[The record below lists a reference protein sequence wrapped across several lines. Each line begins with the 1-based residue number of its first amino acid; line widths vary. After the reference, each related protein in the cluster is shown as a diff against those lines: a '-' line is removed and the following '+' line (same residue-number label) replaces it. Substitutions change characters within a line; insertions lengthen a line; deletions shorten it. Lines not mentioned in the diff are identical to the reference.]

1 MQILKY
7 IPYEKW
13 RDGNPEDTVRFY
25 ALRLKEL
32 GIIQVNQHDIITQN
46 TDWSFMESLKNE
58 INIKYV

>member
-13 RDGNPEDTVRFY
+13 RDDNPEDTVRFY

-32 GIIQVNQHDIITQN
+32 GIFQVKPHNIITQN
-46 TDWSFMESLKNE
+46 TDWSFLESLKKE
-58 INIKYV
+58 LNIQYV